1 MLPTVKFEFV
11 PDKFKG
17 GGLRVVLTT
26 IVPTGRAGI
35 AGSYTLFPVMDKHPE
50 YLNIYDEDGL
60 YWDTTYGDR
69 EISEDTV
76 LYGTTILNCGNWT
89 YNTGIYADYSI
100 FQSDI
105 ILNKLLEWNKDV
117 CDFLDKNDSK
127 N

>member
-11 PDKFKG
+11 PDKFMG

-60 YWDTTYGDR
+60 YWDTTYDNG

-76 LYGTTILNCGNWT
+76 LYGTTILNCGNWA
-89 YNTGIYADYSI
+89 YNLVNYADYSI
-100 FQSDI
+100 SQSDI

-117 CDFLDKNDSK
+117 CDFLDKNDTK